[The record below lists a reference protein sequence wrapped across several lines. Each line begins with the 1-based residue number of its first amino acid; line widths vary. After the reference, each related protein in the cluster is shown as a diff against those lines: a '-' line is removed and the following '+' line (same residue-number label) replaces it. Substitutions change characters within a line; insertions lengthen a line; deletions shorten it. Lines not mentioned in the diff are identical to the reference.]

1 MSLAS
6 LVDRLKIREIAAN
19 GSSKYVPP
27 HVNIFYCFGGLV
39 FTSFVAQITTGAAMT
54 FNYVPEVSRSLADH
68 SEMLAAFV
76 EERQQLL
83 NATTAGEM

>member
-1 MSLAS
+1 MYAAKLCRRY
-6 LVDRLKIREIAAN
+6 LDRLKIREIAAN

-54 FNYVPEVSRSLADH
+54 FYYVPEVSRSLA
-68 SEMLAAFV
+68 F
-76 EERQQLL
+76 
-83 NATTAGEM
+83 TWTPP